1 MVSFL
6 IFIRNFQ
13 QNSFEEQGYDK
24 LSPILTFV
32 LIYMGSQQHMRNPH
46 IRARLAE
53 GMECLLP
60 SHKNQIFE
68 KAVTNF
74 QRQRLFTEHP
84 HRLEVSNS
92 FIHILIAFKN
102 NFDNI

>member
-6 IFIRNFQ
+6 IFVRNFQ

-32 LIYMGSQQHMRNPH
+32 LIYMGSQHHMRNPH

-53 GMECLLP
+53 GLECLLP
-60 SHKNQIFE
+60 YHKNHASE
-68 KAVTNF
+68 KPVTSF

-84 HRLEVSNS
+84 HRVEVS
-92 FIHILIAFKN
+92 AFLN
-102 NFDNI
+102 HFFCYIE

>member
-6 IFIRNFQ
+6 IFVRNFQ

-32 LIYMGSQQHMRNPH
+32 LIYMGSQQHIRNPH

-53 GMECLLP
+53 GLESLLP
-60 SHKNQIFE
+60 YHKNDALE
-68 KAVTNF
+68 KTIPNF

-84 HRLEVSNS
+84 HRFEVS
-92 FIHILIAFKN
+92 IEC
-102 NFDNI
+102 